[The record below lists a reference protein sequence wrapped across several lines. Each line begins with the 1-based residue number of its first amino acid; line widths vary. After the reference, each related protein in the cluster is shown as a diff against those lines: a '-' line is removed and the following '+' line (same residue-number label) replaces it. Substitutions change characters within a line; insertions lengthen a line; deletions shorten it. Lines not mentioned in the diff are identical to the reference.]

1 MKKASAFTLIELMV
15 TVAIL
20 GIIATIGI
28 PQYQSYMMRAYR
40 TDTIT
45 ELQAILAAQERFYG
59 DNITYTTN
67 LLALGYTLN
76 GAGQY
81 SYSEDRYRISAR
93 NCDGM
98 AINQCVE
105 LVAVARNEQA
115 RDGDLV
121 VNTLGVE
128 NRIQNGQN
136 FSFTD

>member
-67 LLALGYTLN
+67 LLALGYPLN